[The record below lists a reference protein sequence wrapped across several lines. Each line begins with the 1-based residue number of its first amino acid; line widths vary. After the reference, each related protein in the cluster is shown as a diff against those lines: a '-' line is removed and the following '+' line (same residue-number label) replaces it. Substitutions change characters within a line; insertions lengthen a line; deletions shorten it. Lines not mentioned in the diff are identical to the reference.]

1 MTKLLSENEVAN
13 YRERG
18 YHFPVNALSESEVA
32 EFRGKLEDYE
42 ARTGGPI
49 KGEMRHRSHV
59 LFTWINEMIRHPE
72 NTGCDRGSARS
83 GYPVLEYQ
91 LLHQRAA

>member
-1 MTKLLSENEVAN
+1 MTKLLSENEVAGF
-13 YRERG
+13 RERG

-49 KGEMRHRSHV
+49 KARCAIAAMCCSH
-59 LFTWINEMIRHPE
+59 
-72 NTGCDRGSARS
+72 GSTI
-83 GYPVLEYQ
+83 
-91 LLHQRAA
+91 